1 MCWEALTALKI
12 VCLLVAYFIS
22 LGLAWHCGAL
32 NVLRKLDKA
41 EDEKENEM
49 LEDMYQMILLEH
61 EEKNQSREALFREL
75 TSPVRSALTEEEYH
89 EWLIKDHE
97 RKDLDYGDEE

>member
-1 MCWEALTALKI
+1 MTEFMDWETITLLKI
-12 VCLLVAYFIS
+12 VCIMVAYFIS

-41 EDEKENEM
+41 EDEEENEM

-61 EEKNQSREALFREL
+61 EEKNQSRESLFREL
-75 TSPVRSALTEEEYH
+75 TSPCRPYIEDDEDGNEE
-89 EWLIKDHE
+89 
-97 RKDLDYGDEE
+97 

>member
-1 MCWEALTALKI
+1 MCYEALTALKI
-12 VCLLVAYFIS
+12 ACILVAYFIS

-41 EDEKENEM
+41 EDEEENEM

-75 TSPVRSALTEEEYH
+75 TSPGRPYLEDDEDGNEE
-89 EWLIKDHE
+89 
-97 RKDLDYGDEE
+97 

>member
-1 MCWEALTALKI
+1 MENFMCWEALTALKI
-12 VCLLVAYFIS
+12 ACILVAYLIS

-41 EDEKENEM
+41 EDEEENEM
-49 LEDMYQMILLEH
+49 LEDMYQMMILEH

-75 TSPVRSALTEEEYH
+75 TSPCRPYLEDDE
-89 EWLIKDHE
+89 
-97 RKDLDYGDEE
+97 YGDEE